1 MTGSIF
7 KRKLRTGVSWGY
19 VFFGGWDENGKRIQ
33 VFKSGF
39 TTKDAASRGVRAAI
53 DEYEEQHGKVS
64 REVGPQ
70 GRRVWAYSFDS
81 LNESGFETKS
91 EAEEALCKAIERRA
105 ADEQKQREDTAQ
117 AAVDAAGPPFA
128 QYFAYWLREHAS
140 RRCAPKTLERYSDIG
155 VYLIREL
162 GEVRLNEMTTAK
174 ISGGH
179 PSLAR
184 SWWSEHKSRTGRASA
199 RAQDRTAHGIAFVHR
214 ALRRRPV
221 GGTYDPA
228 SNGEPPR
235 VAAQVDEKKTRRAR
249 RSQASN
255 AV

>member
-39 TTKDAASRGVRAAI
+39 TTKDAASRAVRSAI

-70 GRRVWAYSFDS
+70 GRRVWAYSFDG
-81 LNESGFETKS
+81 LNGSGFETKS
-91 EAEEALCKAIERRA
+91 DAENELRVAIERRDA
-105 ADEQKQREDTAQ
+105 EKVKQAENAAQ
-117 AAVDAAGPPFA
+117 AAVDAAGPRFA
-128 QYFAYWLREHAS
+128 QYFEHWLKEHAS
-140 RRCAPKTLERYSDIG
+140 RRCAPKTLERYGDIG

-174 ISGGH
+174 IQEAIHHLKDHGGQRTKAEPHGRPLSPKTVRHMGSLLYTVLSDADRLGVLTIRH
-179 PSLAR
+179 PMANRRVLLP
-184 SWWSEHKSRTGRASA
+184 KL
-199 RAQDRTAHGIAFVHR
+199 VK
-214 ALRRRPV
+214 RRP
-221 GGTYDPA
+221 
-228 SNGEPPR
+228 
-235 VAAQVDEKKTRRAR
+235 
-249 RSQASN
+249 
-255 AV
+255 AVLD